1 MSTAIELVRDGGELS
16 VADVQAQIAKIQ
28 ELMSKA
34 LKDGQHYGV
43 IPGTGKKPTLLK
55 PGAEKINLLFRI
67 GTGDLEVIRNDMA
80 NGHREITIK
89 TPMIHIP
96 SGKVIAYGVG
106 SCSTMESKYRYRNV
120 ADYEETGDPIPKDSK
135 ERKAE
140 YRKQGYGMKKLGDG
154 SWAWVKYTNTGKQ
167 ENPDI
172 ADVYNTVLKMAA
184 KRSYVDGTI
193 KASAASDFFTQD
205 VEDTLDHDFTEVA
218 PHAGTNVPE
227 DTSDVPPDMP
237 LHPAAERMQLEKDI
251 GEAARLAGADAVASA
266 RKEVETLR
274 DMAKSG
280 AIKPA
285 EHIAK
290 LMALKGTVEG
300 IALEVV

>member
-1 MSTAIELVRDGGELS
+1 MSNAIELLAHDTQPRELT
-16 VADVQAQIAKIQ
+16 VADVQAQVAKIQ
-28 ELMSKA
+28 DLMASV

-43 IPGTGKKPTLLK
+43 IPGTGTKPTLLK
-55 PGAEKINLLFRI
+55 PGAEKINFLFRI
-67 GTGDLEVIRNDMA
+67 GTGELEIEKLDMP

-96 SGKVIAYGVG
+96 TGTAIAYGIG

-120 ADYEETGDPIPKDSK
+120 ADYEDTGEVIPSDCR
-135 ERKAE
+135 ERKSE
-140 YRKQGYGMKKLGDG
+140 YRKQGFGMKKVNGQ
-154 SWAWVKYTNTGKQ
+154 WAWVKYKDAKRE

-184 KRSYVDGTI
+184 KRSYIDGTI

-205 VEDTLDHDFTEVA
+205 VEDM
-218 PHAGTNVPE
+218 AGTEGTVPVE
-227 DTSDVPPDMP
+227 HEEVTAYPPQESTYSADVK
-237 LHPAAERMQLEKDI
+237 AIEQTI
-251 GEAARLAGADAVASA
+251 GQSAKIVGGDALTAARDQVMM
-266 RKEVETLR
+266 LR

-280 AIKPA
+280 GITRE

-290 LMALKGTVEG
+290 LKALRDTLATQAAGK
-300 IALEVV
+300 L